1 MCGKIGKIF
10 RNLFLVSALLLAAG
24 APVSAASRYVVQ
36 KFSFDARG
44 FLTAPLT
51 VDFGRETKNLHVEEI
66 PQGANSRL
74 LLIVFPS
81 GDGDVAVL
89 RLSGSRAY
97 SIYKANLRDN
107 SREEVIVL
115 GLGAAGDKSVRLSEI
130 AILGENQAGAIQL
143 MPVNGF
149 VPSDVLNAPLQLD
162 GARDIILSAGG
173 TGGKELRIAWDSAN
187 GEFATGGR
195 TTVARP
201 APAPTAPG
209 IKRDDGVFDE

>member
-10 RNLFLVSALLLAAG
+10 SNLFLIFTLLLATG
-24 APVSAASRYVVQ
+24 ASASAASRYIVQ
-36 KFSFDARG
+36 KFSFDGRG

-51 VDFGRETKNLHVEEI
+51 VDFGRETKNIHVEEI
-66 PQGANSRL
+66 TQSSNSRL

-81 GDGDVAVL
+81 GDGDVTVL

-97 SIYKANLRDN
+97 SLYKSNLRDN
-107 SREEVIVL
+107 SREELIVL
-115 GLGAAGDKSVRLSEI
+115 GLGAVEGKSVRLSEI
-130 AILGENQAGAIQL
+130 AILGENQAGEIQL

-162 GARDIILSAGG
+162 GARDMILSAGA
-173 TGGKELRIAWDSAN
+173 GGKELRIAWDNAN
-187 GEFATGGR
+187 GEFVTGGK
-195 TTVARP
+195 TP
-201 APAPTAPG
+201 AGRTAPPPASA